1 MNCDSLGNATKKSFS
16 NSNSSCGNL
25 LREWRP
31 RRSGL
36 NCREPEG
43 PCDGCPA
50 APLLRKKQKLPIM
63 STNASFRLS
72 RERSNKNTASAVSC
86 QLKFAQNKIAQVPP
100 FHYILQPLFV
110 TIDAYFI
117 LRAVPEEGSER
128 GAPSGPPLPG
138 GVPEAEIG
146 CGEVIGSCGCCFP
159 AVASV
164 VLFRRRR
171 RDPPDGPRRRRRSR
185 PP

>member
-1 MNCDSLGNATKKSFS
+1 MEAETLRPQLPRTRRTVRRLPSGSPPSEEAT
-16 NSNSSCGNL
+16 
-25 LREWRP
+25 
-31 RRSGL
+31 
-36 NCREPEG
+36 
-43 PCDGCPA
+43 
-50 APLLRKKQKLPIM
+50 APNHLDQHLIIW
-63 STNASFRLS
+63 
-72 RERSNKNTASAVSC
+72 TASACAVSC

-146 CGEVIGSCGCCFP
+146 RGEVIGSC
-159 AVASV
+159 
-164 VLFRRRR
+164 
-171 RDPPDGPRRRRRSR
+171 
-185 PP
+185 